1 MELVANTHD
10 RRLISI
16 LHEITAHRL
25 SHHTNSDESN
35 LCILRVHFSRGTA
48 NSNKKLSF
56 LPFHS
61 ISNKHS
67 THPNTRLRPL
77 VPSLASLP
85 RGLRIAHS
93 LIHGPSPIELLSLG
107 RIFAPRLPPSLPSVQ
122 ALSMHP
128 QNFSASSSQG

>member
-1 MELVANTHD
+1 MD
-10 RRLISI
+10 FP
-16 LHEITAHRL
+16 ITPIP
-25 SHHTNSDESN
+25 TNPIFVFSGF
-35 LCILRVHFSRGTA
+35 IFSRHSQFQQKTI
-48 NSNKKLSF
+48 LPSF

-93 LIHGPSPIELLSLG
+93 LIHRPSPIELFSLG